1 MSRKTKYVPAKVHVQ
16 LTPGETI
23 SILREK
29 KGWTQ
34 QELSKRSSVEVPNI
48 SSLEHGRR
56 LLGRRV
62 AIRLADAFGIHPAVI
77 MFPEY
82 QHYEA
87 QAA

>member
-1 MSRKTKYVPAKVHVQ
+1 MIRKNKYVPAKVRVK

-29 KGWTQ
+29 KGWTLE
-34 QELSKRSSVEVPNI
+34 ELSKRSGVEVPNI

-56 LLGRRV
+56 PLGRRI

-82 QHYEA
+82 QQFEA